1 MTLPQL
7 LAECSHRRAS
17 ESCRNQQDFVHRQRA
32 PHENSRQSLVVNLTF
47 NLLGS
52 PISSVFAIPLS
63 SHKAGVSPG
72 RARRPC
78 PMARA
83 R

>member
-7 LAECSHRRAS
+7 LAECSDRRAR
-17 ESCRNQQDFVHRQRA
+17 ESCSNKQAFVHRQRA
-32 PHENSRQSLVVNLTF
+32 LHENSRQSLVVNLTF